1 MYGHEYLE
9 FEIRPDGLLRY
20 ANHSNYKKD
29 TVIRKQATL
38 SPKVLQVFRNI
49 VGESQAL
56 SGALDDRDWPI
67 PDRNGAQELE
77 IVMNGVH
84 LNVSTAKINSL
95 VDIQSANKKGK
106 TPFFR
111 SLFLGSSVNLF
122 RPFGILLFG
131 SRHEESRFC
140 INGPPLQDKT
150 YLNTNWRQSNVFY
163 SIRVHV
169 NKNNSILP
177 FQT

>member
-95 VDIQSANKKGK
+95 VDIQNANKKGK
-106 TPFFR
+106 TLSFLSFFR
-111 SLFLGSSVNLF
+111 FCFSDHSFTFLG
-122 RPFGILLFG
+122 LLEFYY
-131 SRHEESRFC
+131 
-140 INGPPLQDKT
+140 LVQDMKS
-150 YLNTNWRQSNVFY
+150 LVFALMALHFK
-163 SIRVHV
+163 I
-169 NKNNSILP
+169 KPI
-177 FQT
+177 